1 MIEFTD
7 SFSQACVA
15 EACAAFPGL
24 RNRLMTELVF
34 PMFSR
39 PLNEIG
45 QEIGKPIIKPNPT
58 LHKTLLFVSPRDLV
72 EHLPR
77 EISFCRF
84 TCPCDTSGQPS
95 DKWKC
100 SINGIY
106 FNHGDNTK
114 PNWSVHT

>member
-15 EACAAFPGL
+15 EACAAFPDL
-24 RNRLMTELVF
+24 RKRLMVELVL

-39 PLNEIG
+39 PLNEFG
-45 QEIGKPIIKPNPT
+45 KVIGKPIIKPNPT
-58 LHKTLLFVSPRDLV
+58 LHKTLLFVSPNDME
-72 EHLPR
+72 EHLPK
-77 EISFCRF
+77 EIGFCRF
-84 TCPCDTSGQPS
+84 TCTCNGRGQPT
-95 DKWKC
+95 DKWKR

-106 FNHGDNTK
+106 FNHGNNTK